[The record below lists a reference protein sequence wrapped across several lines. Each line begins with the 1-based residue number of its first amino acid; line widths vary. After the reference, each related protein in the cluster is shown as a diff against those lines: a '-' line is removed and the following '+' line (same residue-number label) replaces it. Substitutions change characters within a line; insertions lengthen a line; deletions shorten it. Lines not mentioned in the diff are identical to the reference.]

1 MNKKLNVS
9 KVTPEN
15 QSIYAVDAYKP
26 YLRKLE
32 NSDKIIEA
40 FIQFLEQ
47 RWVKRYEHFACE
59 QGSKDRLARVSPMFL

>member
-1 MNKKLNVS
+1 MDQFMWTSFIWSVFPVVLYGPSQFQMNKKLNVS

-47 RWVKRYEHFACE
+47 R
-59 QGSKDRLARVSPMFL
+59 

>member
-1 MNKKLNVS
+1 MNVP

-47 RWVKRYEHFACE
+47 RWVLQYEHDAYE
-59 QGSKDRLARVSPMFL
+59 SKVMVVYFWGYGLPMP

>member
-47 RWVKRYEHFACE
+47 R
-59 QGSKDRLARVSPMFL
+59 